1 MAEFDPTRPHDATEA
16 AYRDALLAD
25 EAGRKQRRAR
35 LMAALPRPEV
45 AAPVPVAPGQLAWRW
60 SPYALSLLAMGLL
73 LAVVLALKGPPHE
86 SKPDAGPR
94 LAASPAASTAA
105 VVAEADRGAEAAPA
119 RTPPPVA
126 GKAVPPRMRAREPLV
141 VAAAPSP
148 VADKAV
154 PPKLRAMEPVVVADA
169 SPPSP
174 SPARE
179 SEAAP
184 VAIPPPAAV
193 IAAAPPP
200 PAPAPAPA
208 KPTPPAAP
216 VAAALPAPPVLAG
229 AIPPSAS
236 NDADVLARVEVSG
249 VRAKASSVVSS
260 LAASGAGEL
269 RAVRVPSAADAAL
282 LKAVLQ
288 PDPEAVRAALRA
300 GASVHQRDAL
310 GRTMLMLAARAGAR
324 EVVDVL
330 LASGARLTDRDAQG
344 WTAADHARDR
354 GHDELAER
362 LR

>member
-1 MAEFDPTRPHDATEA
+1 MAELDPTRPHDATEA

-25 EAGRKQRRAR
+25 GAGREQRRAR

-45 AAPVPVAPGQLAWRW
+45 AAPVAVATGQLAWRW
-60 SPYALSLLAMGLL
+60 RPYALGVLATGGL
-73 LAVVLALKGPPHE
+73 LAVVLALKGPQHE
-86 SKPDAGPR
+86 PKLDAGPR
-94 LAASPAASTAA
+94 LAAGPAASTAA
-105 VVAEADRGAEAAPA
+105 VVAEADRVAEAAPA

-126 GKAVPPRMRAREPLV
+126 DKAVPPKLRAREPLV
-141 VAAAPSP
+141 VAAAPP
-148 VADKAV
+148 PLADKAV
-154 PPKLRAMEPVVVADA
+154 PPTLRATAPVVVADA

-193 IAAAPPP
+193 LAAARPP
-200 PAPAPAPA
+200 PAPAPA

-216 VAAALPAPPVLAG
+216 VAAALSPPPVLAG
-229 AIPPSAS
+229 ATPPAAS

-249 VRAKASSVVSS
+249 SRAKASSVVSS
-260 LAASGAGEL
+260 LAASGAVEL

-282 LKAVLQ
+282 LKAVLR
-288 PDPEAVRAALRA
+288 PDPEAVRAALQA

-310 GRTMLMLAARAGAR
+310 GRTILMLAARAGAR

-354 GHDELAER
+354 GHEDLAER